1 MGQSVVEQPGDQT
14 GGNPRQGFEDE
25 YPFAS
30 KFFDL
35 GGTRYHY
42 IDEGSGNPLLFV
54 HGNPTWSFAW
64 RNLVKE
70 LSPDY
75 RTIAVDHVG
84 CGFSDKP
91 QNYSYVLQ
99 QHVENLCRLIES
111 LDLKQITLV
120 AHDWGG
126 AIGMGAAVRLPDR
139 FARFVLLNTAAFP
152 GGRIPQ
158 RIALC
163 RLPLFGPLAVC
174 GFNAFARA
182 ALRRAVVHPER
193 MTPAVRTGYL
203 APYGNW
209 ADRIAILRFVQ
220 DIPLKRTHPSYA
232 TLAGI
237 GQQLAQFQERPML
250 LLWGERDWC
259 FTVDFLNEFQRRFP
273 NAGTVRFP
281 DAGHYL
287 FEDAREEILPP
298 LREFLAHTS
307 DS

>member
-1 MGQSVVEQPGDQT
+1 VGQSDDQT
-14 GGNPRQGFEDE
+14 GDNPRRGFEDE

-35 GGTRYHY
+35 DGTRYHY
-42 IDEGSGNPLLFV
+42 IDEGSGEPLLFV

-70 LSPDY
+70 LSPVY

-91 QNYSYVLQ
+91 RDDAYVLQ
-99 QHVENLCRLIES
+99 QHIENLCRLIES
-111 LDLKQITLV
+111 LDLKRITLV

-139 FARFVLLNTAAFP
+139 FARFVLMNTAAFP
-152 GGRIPQ
+152 GGRIPL

-163 RLPLFGPLAVC
+163 RIPLFGSLAVR

-182 ALRRAVVHPER
+182 ALKMAVVHPER
-193 MTPAVRTGYL
+193 LTRAVRTGYL

-209 ADRIAILRFVQ
+209 SDRIAVMRFVQ
-220 DIPLKRTHPSYA
+220 DIPLRPAHPSYA
-232 TLAGI
+232 TLADIDRG
-237 GQQLAQFQERPML
+237 LAQFQERPTL
-250 LLWGERDWC
+250 LLWGEQDWC

-273 NAGTVRFP
+273 NAETVRFP

-298 LREFLAHTS
+298 LWQFLGRP
-307 DS
+307 DI

>member
-1 MGQSVVEQPGDQT
+1 VEHSDNST
-14 GGNPRQGFEDE
+14 ADHSRRGFEDE
-25 YPFAS
+25 YPFVS

-35 GGTRYHY
+35 DGTRYHY
-42 IDEGSGNPLLFV
+42 IDEGSGEVLLFV

-64 RNLVKE
+64 RNIVKE
-70 LSPDY
+70 LSPVY

-91 QNYSYVLQ
+91 CDYSYVLQ
-99 QHVENLCRLIES
+99 QHIENLCRLIES
-111 LDLKQITLV
+111 LDLKRITLV

-152 GGRIPQ
+152 GGRIPL

-163 RLPLFGPLAVC
+163 RIPLFGPLAVRGC
-174 GFNAFARA
+174 NAFARA
-182 ALRRAVVHPER
+182 ALKMAVVHPER
-193 MTPAVRTGYL
+193 LTPAVRAGYL

-209 ADRIAILRFVQ
+209 ADRIAVMRFVQ
-220 DIPLKRTHPSYA
+220 DIPLKSTHPSYA
-232 TLAGI
+232 TLADI
-237 GQQLAQFQERPML
+237 DQHLAQFQDKPML

-259 FTVDFLNEFQRRFP
+259 FTTRFLNEFQKRFP
-273 NAGTVRFP
+273 NAQTVRFP

-298 LREFLAHTS
+298 LREFLGRTEI
-307 DS
+307 